1 MVGLIFMH
9 YGECMSMGSGSLGS
23 GSWQCPN
30 CGNTLRSDQLK
41 CPLCG
46 KKYKLDPVFSHT
58 EYEAPP
64 VDQWKEE
71 LERPLTYSSESMQE
85 VLAES
90 EKRAKKA
97 KRATKKKRFGIF

>member
-9 YGECMSMGSGSLGS
+9 YGQSMSIGS
-23 GSWQCPN
+23 GSWSCPN

-64 VDQWKEE
+64 VDLWKEE
-71 LERPLTYSSESMQE
+71 IETPVTYTDESMKE

-90 EKRAKKA
+90 EKRVKKA
-97 KRATKKKRFGIF
+97 QKNKRATKKKRFGLF